1 MANQAKETV
10 CVVGLWHLGIVN
22 TVGFA
27 EKGYQVVGLEFD
39 PEKLKKLQAGIP
51 PLFEAGVEELL
62 KKYLGNGQLT
72 FSDNPAVT
80 ANADYIV
87 IAYDSPVNEQDEVSV
102 TPVVEAA
109 NRLAPHLRVNSP
121 LIITSQLPLGT
132 SEKIELEVKQKNP
145 AWESGVVYS
154 PENLRLGVAV
164 ARFLKP
170 DMVVLGAENPAAL
183 VSAQHLYQPFE
194 TKIVPMGLKSAE
206 MVKHA
211 LNAFLATAI
220 TFGNEM
226 ANLADRL
233 GADAVAVAQ
242 ALKLDPR
249 VGKAPIL
256 PGLGFSGGTLARDI
270 KQLRKFSQELGY
282 EARLV
287 EAVIAIND
295 DTFEQI
301 VIKLEKALG
310 SLAGKQIGILGLTY
324 KPGTSTMRRS
334 PAIKIIQK
342 LIQRQATCFGYDPLA
357 SDQEFAQYGD
367 LVTRVKDVETLAER
381 SDALVL
387 VTEWP
392 EFLEVDYKTIAGKMK
407 KPILIDTKNFL
418 NPEQLTAAGFDWEG
432 YGRQGKK

>member
-1 MANQAKETV
+1 MSTEKKETV

-27 EKGYQVVGLEFD
+27 EKGYQVVGVEFD
-39 PEKLKKLQAGIP
+39 QEKLKKLQAGIP

-62 KKYLGNGQLT
+62 KKHLASGQLT
-72 FSDNPAVT
+72 FSNQPMVAAD
-80 ANADYIV
+80 ADYVV
-87 IAYDSPVNEQDEVSV
+87 IAYDSPVNEQDEVDV
-102 TPVVEAA
+102 TPVVQAA
-109 NRLAPHLRVNSP
+109 IQLAPHLQVNSP

-132 SEKIELEVKQKNP
+132 SEKIELEVKKLNP
-145 AWESGVVYS
+145 AWQSGVVYT

-170 DMVVLGAENPAAL
+170 DMVVLGAGNAAAL
-183 VSAQHLYQPFE
+183 AAAQKLYQPFE
-194 TKIVPMGLKSAE
+194 TKVVTMGLKSAE

-295 DTFEQI
+295 DTFDQI
-301 VIKLEKALG
+301 VLKLKKALG
-310 SLAGKQIGILGLTY
+310 TLEGKKIGILGLTY

-342 LIQRQATCFGYDPLA
+342 LVEQQAQCFGYDPLA
-357 SDQEFAQYGD
+357 SEQEFAQYAD
-367 LVTRVKDVETLAER
+367 LVTRVQGIADLAES